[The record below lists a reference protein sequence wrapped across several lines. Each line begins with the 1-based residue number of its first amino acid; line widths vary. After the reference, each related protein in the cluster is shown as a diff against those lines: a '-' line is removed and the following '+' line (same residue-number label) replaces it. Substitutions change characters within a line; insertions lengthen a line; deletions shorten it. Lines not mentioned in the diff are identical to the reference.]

1 MSKAGAGDDRS
12 DAVRGASGTVGAAA
26 QARQLWEA
34 GLRVFPLHSFL
45 LDTTT
50 GTATCRCGW
59 SECQAPGKHPMAS
72 NWQHTPA
79 WDVEQ
84 VENMTAAGWYDSGY
98 GILCRGLLVID
109 VDARNGGLAS
119 FAKFLQL
126 APEIA
131 GAGMI
136 VETGSGGGSRHLFF
150 KAPAGVALLQHLP
163 DYPGLDFKSSGY
175 VVGPGSRHASG
186 GTYRLVYGAPDDIDD
201 APAAL
206 LALLQRPER
215 HRADYDGR
223 SIDVSHQDISDMLA
237 HVDPDCAYD
246 VWIRIGMAIHH
257 ATGGTGQA
265 LWDKWSS
272 RGDKYDARRMDTH
285 WHSFGRSSNPVTLG
299 TLIHYAEEGGWKMP
313 VAFVAEIDFGD
324 IPVPARSPRV
334 LPRTTGADRRGSA
347 GLPFDTAGVDLTC
360 PPGFVGDVAAWVED
374 QSRRPRRRL
383 AVAAALVGMGNVAGL
398 RYTDDLDGV
407 TCNLFAFCVAGSR
420 TGKEAIQQAV
430 AEIHRAAGCKAATHG
445 AIKSE
450 QEILRNLTRH
460 QAAFYLIDEIGIF
473 LQKIANA
480 QKKGGAA
487 YLDGVIGMLMA
498 AYSKADSFML
508 LSGDLK
514 EEIRQALLKELA
526 SINRRLEEGLETRAG
541 VDPAAAERH
550 MRHLES
556 ALAGLDNGLERPFLS
571 LMGFTTPVTFDDLV
585 DFQSAT
591 NGFIGR
597 SLIFQERDSAP
608 RSKPGFR
615 KSPMPP
621 EMESAISQ
629 VFNNGEYDMLADPAS
644 RGSARIE
651 YYGPRVQVP
660 TEPAAADMLAG
671 ALTWFEDQAIAH
683 TARTG
688 LEALYLGAYELV
700 SKVSLIL
707 AVPGGVRTAS
717 HVRWAFEFIRQ
728 DVEAKTR
735 LVTAND
741 RQKDDPRLALKS
753 AIANLIDQ
761 DDGNTIGV
769 ILTRLRKYKREDVL
783 KALDEMV
790 AAGLASMT
798 DIPAGHRQK
807 ATKRYRLTP

>member
-1 MSKAGAGDDRS
+1 MTDQGL
-12 DAVRGASGTVGAAA
+12 AATRFDSAPMRA
-26 QARQLWEA
+26 QQFWEA
-34 GLRVFPLHSFL
+34 GLRVFPLYGFL
-45 LDTTT
+45 QDKSPSAGVNGARCL
-50 GTATCRCGW
+50 CGW
-59 SECQAPGKHPMAS
+59 SECKAPGKHPVAS
-72 NWQHTPA
+72 NWQHCPQWGPDQMEA
-79 WDVEQ
+79 MVEYNQ
-84 VENMTAAGWYDSGY
+84 FDSGF
-98 GILCRGLLVID
+98 GVLCKGLLVID
-109 VDARNGGLAS
+109 IDARNGGIAS
-119 FAKFLQL
+119 FAKLSKL
-126 APEIA
+126 VPEIA

-136 VETGSGGGSRHLFF
+136 VETGSGSGSRHLYFR
-150 KAPAGVALLQHLP
+150 APPEGVALLQHLP

-175 VVGPGSRHASG
+175 VVGPGSRHVSG
-186 GTYRLVYGAPDDIDD
+186 NLYRLAYGAPDDID
-201 APAAL
+201 APPAGLIRL
-206 LALLQRPER
+206 LARPER

-223 SIDVSHQDISDMLA
+223 PIDVSFGDIEGMLA
-237 HVDPDCAYD
+237 CVNPDVTYD

-257 ATGGTGQA
+257 ATGGTGQT

-272 RGDKYDARRMDTH
+272 KGEKYDARKMDTH

-299 TLIHYAEEGGWKMP
+299 TLVHHAEEGGWKMP
-313 VAFVAEIDFGD
+313 VSFISEIDFGD
-324 IPVPARSPRV
+324 VPDVILRKEAPKAGSQP
-334 LPRTTGADRRGSA
+334 AAKDRRQAG
-347 GLPFDTAGVDLTC
+347 GLPFDVAGVDLTC
-360 PPGFVGDVAAWVED
+360 PPGFVGEVAAWVED

-398 RYTDDLDGV
+398 RYTDDIDGV

-420 TGKEAIQQAV
+420 TGKESIQQGV
-430 AEIHRAAGCKAATHG
+430 AEIHKAAGCKAATHG

-480 QKKGGAA
+480 QKRGGAA
-487 YLDGVIGMLMA
+487 YLDGVIGVIMS

-514 EEIRQALLKELA
+514 EDIRQALLKELS
-526 SINRRLEEGLETRAG
+526 SINRRLEEGAETRAG
-541 VDPAAAERH
+541 VDPQAAARH
-550 MRHLES
+550 IAHLET
-556 ALAGLDNGLERPFLS
+556 ALAGLDNGLERPLLS

-608 RSKPGFR
+608 RTKPGFTKR
-615 KSPMPP
+615 PMPM
-621 EMESAISQ
+621 EMELAIAQ
-629 VFNNGEYDMLADPAS
+629 VFNNGEYDMTADPAA
-644 RGSARIE
+644 RAGGRIE
-651 YYGPRVQVP
+651 YYGPRVKVP
-660 TEPAAADMLAG
+660 TEKAAAEMLVA
-671 ALTWFEDQAIAH
+671 ALNWFEDQAVSH
-683 TARTG
+683 TSRTG

-707 AVPGGVRTAS
+707 AVPGGSRTAE
-717 HVRWAFEFIRQ
+717 HVRWAFELVRQ
-728 DVEAKTR
+728 DVDAKTR

-769 ILTRLRKYKREDVL
+769 IFTRLRKYQREDVT

-790 AAGLASMT
+790 EAGLASMT

-807 ATKRYRLTP
+807 ATKRYRLT